1 MTIALFLLAVPAA
14 VAVPPEGKGNTKAK
28 PAQAQGASQ
37 SNNAAKLCKA
47 ERGTTSA
54 SREAFANKY
63 GTNGNKRNAF
73 GKCVSQKAKQKAKER
88 DEAEQA
94 TADAANACRA
104 ERGTTS
110 ASREAFADKYGTNA
124 NKRNAF
130 GKCVS
135 QKAKQT
141 G

>member
-73 GKCVSQKAKQKAKER
+73 GKCVSQKAKQREQEDA
-88 DEAEQA
+88 DEA
-94 TADAANACRA
+94 TADAAKACRA

-110 ASREAFADKYGTNA
+110 ATREEFADKYGTNA